1 MNKEPEKT
9 RDSVTFIASGYEWTC
24 PKCGKEHKEVEIYN
38 EAFCDNCSTYFDVL
52 EPVHV
57 FH

>member
-24 PKCGKEHKEVEIYN
+24 PKCGKEH
-38 EAFCDNCSTYFDVL
+38 TDV
-52 EPVHV
+52 
-57 FH
+57 